1 VKLPR
6 ERFDYSAI
14 ADRPRLR
21 LPRGAR
27 LAVWTIVNVEE
38 WDIQGPM
45 PRTVLPPPAGGGGI
59 PDVPNWAWH
68 DYGMRVGFW
77 RLKAALDRHRVK
89 ATLAVN
95 ASVCLSYPRVAE
107 SARDAGWEFMGH
119 GYVQKSLHAVEDE
132 RAVIRKSIETIRQFT
147 GRPPRGWLGPGL
159 TETWETPDLLA
170 EAGIEYVC
178 DWVNDD
184 QPYEIRT
191 ATRPLVMVPYTVEV
205 NDIPMMLI
213 QHREAH
219 ELFDRARDQFDR
231 LYEEGRREAR
241 IMAIAVHPY
250 ISGVPHRIKYFEKI
264 YAYMRKRPGV
274 LFWKG
279 EDVLDWYRAT
289 VRRPDSARRPRRR
302 EGP

>member
-14 ADRPRLR
+14 ADRPPLR

-38 WDIQGPM
+38 WDIEGPM

-68 DYGMRVGFW
+68 DYGMRVGYW
-77 RLKAALDRHRVK
+77 RLKAALDRHRIK
-89 ATLAVN
+89 ATLAIN
-95 ASVCLSYPRVAE
+95 ASVCLTYPRVADA
-107 SARDAGWEFMGH
+107 ARAAGWEFMGH
-119 GYVQKSLHAVEDE
+119 SYVQRSFHAVPDQ
-132 RAVIRKSIETIRQFT
+132 RAVIRKSIETIRAFT

-170 EAGIEYVC
+170 EEGIEYVC

-184 QPYEIRT
+184 QPYEMRT
-191 ATRPLVMVPYTVEV
+191 STRPLVVVPYTVEV

-231 LYEEGRREAR
+231 LYAEGRRAAR
-241 IMAIAVHPY
+241 IMAIPVHPY

-264 YAYMRKRPGV
+264 YAYMKRRPGV

-279 EDVLDWYRAT
+279 EDVLDWYRKTTKAT
-289 VRRPDSARRPRRR
+289 ARP
-302 EGP
+302 